1 MKPHGIP
8 GGDKNWHTDAFWKKG
23 APVILKTLYLTTI
36 SQQKWRVEAMTCRPQ
51 FNALSRISRPAK
63 PIKAQEET
71 GDAHEE
77 KGDAQ
82 KVTDSSSLD
91 APVTERSSRLAR

>member
-1 MKPHGIP
+1 
-8 GGDKNWHTDAFWKKG
+8 
-23 APVILKTLYLTTI
+23 
-36 SQQKWRVEAMTCRPQ
+36 MTCRPQ